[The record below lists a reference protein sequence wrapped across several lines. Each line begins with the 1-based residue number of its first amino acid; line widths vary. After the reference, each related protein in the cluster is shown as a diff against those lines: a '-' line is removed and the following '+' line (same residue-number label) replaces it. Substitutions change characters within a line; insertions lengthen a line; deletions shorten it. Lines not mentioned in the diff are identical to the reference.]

1 MMMIS
6 PSTMRITEENVMGL
20 RERLTEIANG
30 LPEDQLAEVIGFAES
45 LKSKHGATRLTW
57 PAKTI
62 DLDLMRMVRSRCNS
76 DFTWTRD
83 ELYDRSLR

>member
-1 MMMIS
+1 MTNP
-6 PSTMRITEENVMGL
+6 PSTKRNTGENFLGL
-20 RERLTEIANG
+20 RERLTEIANA

-45 LKSKHGATRLTW
+45 LKARHGAAGLAA

-62 DLDLMRMVRSRCNS
+62 DLDLMRMVRSRCNG

-83 ELYDRSLR
+83 ELYDRGLR

>member
-1 MMMIS
+1 MMTIS

-20 RERLTEIANG
+20 KERLTEIANA
-30 LPEDQLAEVIGFAES
+30 LPEDQLAEVIRFAES
-45 LKSKHGATRLTW
+45 LKTRHGATGLAT

-62 DLDLMRMVRSRCNS
+62 DLDLMRMVRSRCNG